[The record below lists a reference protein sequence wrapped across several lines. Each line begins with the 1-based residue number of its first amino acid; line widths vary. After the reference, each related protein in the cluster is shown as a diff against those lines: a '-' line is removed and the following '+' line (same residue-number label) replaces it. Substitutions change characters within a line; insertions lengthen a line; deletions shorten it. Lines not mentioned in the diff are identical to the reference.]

1 MKFVIRPLIVLLP
14 AVLALSGC
22 ADAPVQQRDPYNPAD
37 EQRSG
42 AKQAQDELSSETS
55 GK

>member
-1 MKFVIRPLIVLLP
+1 MKFVIRPLIMLVL
-14 AVLALSGC
+14 AILALSGC
-22 ADAPVQQRDPYNPAD
+22 TDAPVQQHDPYNSPD

>member
-1 MKFVIRPLIVLLP
+1 MKFVIRPLIMLVLMI
-14 AVLALSGC
+14 LALSGC

-42 AKQAQDELSSETS
+42 ARQAQDELSSETS
-55 GK
+55 DK

>member
-1 MKFVIRPLIVLLP
+1 MKFVTKIVIVS
-14 AVLALSGC
+14 VLAILGSSGC
-22 ADAPVQQRDPYNPAD
+22 AEAPVQQRDPYNPAD